1 MLSKKK
7 CLTFNII
14 LKLKIIVPKE
24 KLLAVNGTKFWGS
37 SIGFHFAVSLSTI
50 PLTKNKKRKLRL
62 KLCET
67 DSKVSTPVSRR
78 DNNGWE
84 EKSSLTSMQNFPG
97 SYLIDYFYDFFSC
110 LPFSTRCQLNS
121 HLCSSKPA
129 AESWEFVSLFQWKP
143 GTKSVKKSSKVKDI
157 CIL

>member
-1 MLSKKK
+1 MFYKQKIDLCSVKKK

-37 SIGFHFAVSLSTI
+37 SIRFHFAVSLSTV
-50 PLTKNKKRKLRL
+50 PLTKNKKWNLRL

-84 EKSSLTSMQNFPG
+84 EKSSLTSIQNFPG
-97 SYLIDYFYDFFSC
+97 SYLIDYFYDFF
-110 LPFSTRCQLNS
+110 
-121 HLCSSKPA
+121 HLFTFKYQVSDKWSLILKQTCSWKLRVC
-129 AESWEFVSLFQWKP
+129 EFVAVE
-143 GTKSVKKSSKVKDI
+143 TRH
-157 CIL
+157 